1 MLAAHRRSHERLSGR
16 VRKGAVTFLRNHR
29 RNIFAQG
36 NWREEVLMLF
46 VAQFPFGVEPHDNHF
61 QPLTKRIDPVG
72 AFGCDSPRAGTISR
86 TSHASAYVL

>member
-16 VRKGAVTFLRNHR
+16 VRKGAVTFRRNHR

-36 NWREEVLMLF
+36 NWREEVLMSF

-61 QPLTKRIDPVG
+61 QPLTKRIDPIG
-72 AFGCDSPRAGTISR
+72 AFGGDSPRGPERFRAL
-86 TSHASAYVL
+86 HMLLPM